1 MKSKA
6 AAILQELK
14 ERYQRNNSIADLAP
28 TVCGLFGLR
37 EPDCCGAAPVAAV
50 MDQAEK
56 ITNSG
61 KMEKIVLFC
70 TDAMGDHQRELFPE
84 VFRKI
89 EKIAGLRIPSVSVEP
104 SVTPVCYGSIF
115 SGTAPA
121 IHGIMKYEKPVL
133 KVETIFDLLPQYGK
147 KVAIAAVNN
156 CSIDRIFRERSVDYY
171 SCCSDEIAF
180 ERTLEMIRFD
190 RYDLIVSYIIGYDAA
205 QHSTG
210 CASEKAA
217 AEAAKAA
224 DRLEILART
233 MDEFWS
239 RYNRTL
245 VMVPDHGGHQIDEI
259 HGSHGTD
266 LPEDMLVSHYY
277 RIFEKQPIMEQ

>member
-156 CSIDRIFRERSVDYY
+156 CSIDRIFRENPSMNDVYPG
-171 SCCSDEIAF
+171 E
-180 ERTLEMIRFD
+180 
-190 RYDLIVSYIIGYDAA
+190 
-205 QHSTG
+205 
-210 CASEKAA
+210 
-217 AEAAKAA
+217 
-224 DRLEILART
+224 
-233 MDEFWS
+233 S
-239 RYNRTL
+239 RYIL
-245 VMVPDHGGHQIDEI
+245 DPFCIAD
-259 HGSHGTD
+259 GSIEVFDLGKTPIERESFVIGKGKTPEKGFRITDQCIGCGTCAAGC
-266 LPEDMLVSHYY
+266 PQQAIEEGTPY
-277 RIFEKQPIMEQ
+277 RIRQNNCLHCGLCFENCPVHVIRRLGDDG